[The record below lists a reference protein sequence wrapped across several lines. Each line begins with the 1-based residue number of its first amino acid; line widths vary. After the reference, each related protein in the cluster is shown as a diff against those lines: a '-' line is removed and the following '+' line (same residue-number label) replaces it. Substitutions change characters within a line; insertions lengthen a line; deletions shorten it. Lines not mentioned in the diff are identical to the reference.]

1 MRSYRRCR
9 LLVMVLLCAL
19 AVLAARPTTA
29 HKEPGSGTGTGA
41 DTGLSAEVARLYEE
55 AAVATQQYED
65 GRREAEAQRAEAE
78 RAEALLD
85 AQRRH
90 IAALHED
97 LGRIARA
104 QYRSS
109 GGLPVAAQMILAD
122 SPDSLMRGQHA
133 FSQADLAVNNAIS
146 KNQRAE
152 ARLAADEA
160 RAADRWQALERRNT
174 QLAGLKAAIE
184 QKLET
189 ARSRLQGQ
197 ADAAV
202 AAGACRG
209 AVRLDQPET
218 GFTAGE
224 WVAPVETYEL
234 SASYGSGG
242 QRWSNRHTGQ
252 DFAVPIGTPVRAVG
266 TGRVVRVSC
275 GGPFGIEIVLEHA
288 GGYYTQYAHLASVA
302 VDQGEHVGPGQWI
315 GQSGTT
321 GNSTGPHLHF
331 EARVTPES
339 GSAVNPVSWLASRG
353 VSL

>member
-1 MRSYRRCR
+1 MRSYRRYR
-9 LLVMVLLCAL
+9 LLVPVLLCGL
-19 AVLAARPTTA
+19 AVLAARPTA
-29 HKEPGSGTGTGA
+29 ADKEPGGGE
-41 DTGLSAEVARLYEE
+41 DTGISAQVARLYED
-55 AAVATQQYED
+55 AAVATQLYEAGRKEAD
-65 GRREAEAQRAEAE
+65 GQRAKAQ

-85 AQRRH
+85 TQRRH
-90 IAALHED
+90 IAGLNED

-109 GGLPVAAQMILAD
+109 GGLPVAAQMILAN
-122 SPDSLMRGQHA
+122 SPDDLMRGQHA
-133 FSQADLAVNNAIS
+133 FSQTNLAVNNAIS
-146 KNQRAE
+146 KSRRAE
-152 ARLAADEA
+152 ARLTADEA
-160 RAADRWQALERRNT
+160 KAAAAWEALEKRNV
-174 QLAGLKAAIE
+174 QLADLKAGIE
-184 QKLET
+184 QKLEE
-189 ARSRLQGQ
+189 ARSKLQGQ
-197 ADAAV
+197 ADASV

-218 GFTAGE
+218 GFTSA

-242 QRWSNRHTGQ
+242 ARWSSRHTGQ
-252 DFAVPIGTPVRAVG
+252 DFAVPIGTPVRSVG

-275 GGPFGIEIVLEHA
+275 GGPFGIEIVLKHA

-302 VDQGEHVGPGQWI
+302 VDQGEEVSPGQWI

-331 EARVTPES
+331 ETRVTPEM
-339 GSAVNPVSWLASRG
+339 GSAVNPVSWLEARG

>member
-9 LLVMVLLCAL
+9 LLVPVLLCAL
-19 AVLAARPTTA
+19 AALAARPTA
-29 HKEPGSGTGTGA
+29 ADKEPGAGG
-41 DTGLSAEVARLYEE
+41 DTGISAEVARLYED
-55 AAVATQQYED
+55 AAVATQQYEA
-65 GRREAEAQRAEAE
+65 GRKEADEQRAKAQ

-85 AQRRH
+85 TQRRH
-90 IAALHED
+90 IAGLNED

-104 QYRSS
+104 QYRGS

-122 SPDSLMRGQHA
+122 SPDDLMRGQHA
-133 FSQADLAVNNAIS
+133 FSQTNLAVNNAIS
-146 KNQRAE
+146 KSRRAE
-152 ARLAADEA
+152 ARLTADEA
-160 RAADRWQALERRNT
+160 KAAAEWQALEKRNI
-174 QLAGLKAAIE
+174 QLADLKAGIE
-184 QKLET
+184 QKLEE
-189 ARSRLQGQ
+189 ARSQLQGQ
-197 ADAAV
+197 ADASV

-218 GFTAGE
+218 AFTSA

-242 QRWSNRHTGQ
+242 ARWSSRHTGQ
-252 DFAVPIGTPVRAVG
+252 DFAVPIGTPVRSVG

-275 GGPFGIEIVLEHA
+275 GGPFGIEIVLKHA

-302 VDQGEHVGPGQWI
+302 VDQGEHVTPGQWI

-331 EARVTPES
+331 ETRVTPEM
-339 GSAVNPVSWLASRG
+339 GSAVNPVSWLEARG
-353 VSL
+353 VTL